1 MSLRLRWT
9 RMRLASSCLSAVC
22 LTAIALFAPMLL
34 SGQGTGG
41 RIVGRVIDPSGAVL
55 GNVKVTATNDAT
67 GVAHDSNSNDSG
79 DYTFPDLPVGTY
91 SLTFDLSGFKKAVR
105 HSITLDVNQVI
116 TLNMTMQLGAT
127 QEVVDVTSEAP
138 LVETSSTQLG
148 AVVNNRSVN
157 ELPLNARDTY
167 QFLQLQPGVQ
177 SQLGSSGGT
186 FYGSDSA
193 GSVSVNGGRDRAN
206 NFSVNG
212 GDANDQFVNLPTIQ
226 PTPDAIEEFRVIS
239 NTFDA
244 EYGRNSG
251 AVVNVV
257 TKSGTNQW
265 HGNVYEYF
273 RNKVLNA
280 QGYFN
285 TVKPQFNQNQ
295 FGGTFG
301 GPIRKDRTFFF
312 TSFEGRRLRQ
322 GVSGEIV
329 PIPSTQ
335 ELPTVTQGGSVFAG
349 GFPLCWP
356 GTGPNTPNPCTPN
369 QINDPFLANALNGRP
384 GCTAAIN
391 ALGGTTPAAGV
402 SWGSPYNTTGPVGIF
417 PTDTNGNATVPTACM
432 DPVAVDLLRFVPA
445 ANRPDGTYQAVPTS
459 PDNQNQFTFRF
470 DHHINDHQSF
480 SFYYY
485 FTDDA
490 SLQPFYNFQA
500 SGANIPGFGAK
511 VNSRYQQFNPSHTWT
526 ISNSL
531 VNEARFTYM
540 REGQL
545 TFQHPQNTGSVQ
557 SSCTSAVAP
566 GVCFGGTSDSSAGPN
581 SIQGQLGTNPQYG
594 ITTGLP
600 PNHTGVPFVSVSGG
614 FAIGNGWEGE
624 LPQVGNS
631 FMWTDNL
638 TWVKGNHTF
647 KFGGDIRRARFD
659 QTLYYNVSGEFTFNS
674 STANSVQ
681 YNDNYPTYLLGLADS
696 YVQGSAQRENV
707 RTTGVYA
714 FAQDSW
720 KIKPSLTLNYGLRW
734 ELDTPLTD
742 VLHHV
747 QTFRPGQNTTQYPCI
762 LTSTEQTNFGATN
775 CADAG
780 VQPTGLVVPGD
791 KGVPNG
797 MTQTYYKAFA
807 PRVGIA
813 YSPNFTD
820 GFLGKVF
827 GANGKT
833 SIRSGWGMF
842 YNPMEQLVLEQFG
855 AEPPFGGST
864 FLPGTFFNT
873 PFVAQNGTVN
883 PNPFNGILSPK
894 PGTPTDWASFRP
906 MLLYGDFQ
914 PHMRTQY
921 TAQYNFTIQRELA
934 KDIVLQLG
942 YVGSQGHRL
951 LASHDI
957 NAANPQTC
965 LDMYNISQYYAPLLP
980 DGSPNPNANA
990 SLNSAYACGPFAEDN
1005 QFILP
1010 ANSIPAGFTLHMP
1023 YGSVAQYG
1031 SGNPALNLVGVR
1043 PYSSPGCDPTGA
1055 PFTIKTG
1062 CPVDGVPVFT
1072 NIFAEDTIAASGY
1085 NSFQASL
1092 EKRFSHGLQLQ
1103 AAYTFSKSLDWASSF
1118 EETVNPFNWK
1128 ASRAL
1133 SLFNSKQRFV
1143 INYVWAIPTRKFE
1156 GVKGKVL
1163 DDWQLSGIISLQ
1175 SGFPIR
1181 IQTQDDNEL
1190 ISSLF
1195 FLGAGAPQMTGNTPQ
1210 ILSPKVLTAN
1220 DGTACTS
1227 PSTQTCAHY
1236 YLNPA
1241 QFSDPTLGTFAT
1253 TPRSICCGPG
1263 ENQWDITVAKKISL
1277 DEARYFQFRA
1287 DIFNLFNKTQFVN
1300 PDGNF
1305 SNTTFG
1311 QVLQARD
1318 PRLVQFA
1325 LKFYF

>member
-1 MSLRLRWT
+1 MKSLRARRSQL
-9 RMRLASSCLSAVC
+9 CLNATYLGIIV
-22 LTAIALFAPMLL
+22 LLL
-34 SGQGTGG
+34 SICFSPTLVSAQGTGG
-41 RIVGRVIDPSGAVL
+41 RILGRVSDPSGAVL
-55 GNVKVTATNDAT
+55 SGANIVATNDAT
-67 GVAHDSNSNDSG
+67 GVSRSSTTNDSG
-79 DYTFPDLPVGTY
+79 DYVFPDLPVGTY
-91 SLTFDLSGFKKAVR
+91 TLTFDLTGFKKAIR
-105 HSITLDVNQVI
+105 HAITLDVNQVI
-116 TLNMTMQLGAT
+116 TLNMSMQLGGA

-138 LVETSSTQLG
+138 LVDTSSTQLG

-273 RNKVLNA
+273 RNKVLNS

-285 TVKPQFNQNQ
+285 SEKPQFNQNQ

-301 GPIRKDRTFFF
+301 GPLRKDRTFFF
-312 TSFEGRRLRQ
+312 TSYEGRRIRQ
-322 GVSGEIV
+322 GISGELVAV
-329 PIPSTQ
+329 PTAAERAGNFQANGPFS
-335 ELPTVTQGGSVFAG
+335 GGIDA
-349 GFPLCWP
+349 
-356 GTGPNTPNPCTPN
+356 GTGLFVA
-369 QINDPFLANALNGRP
+369 QALDGRP
-384 GCTAAIN
+384 GCDTALQG
-391 ALGGTTPAAGV
+391 LGMASPTIAGLAQQPNPNNN
-402 SWGSPYNTTGPVGIF
+402 GAPYIPWSEVF
-417 PTDTNGNATVPTACM
+417 PTSVIPGPCQ
-432 DPVAVDLLRFVPA
+432 DPVAADLLRYIPN
-445 ANRPDGTYQAVPTS
+445 ANLPDGVNYQAVPTS
-459 PDNQNQFTFRF
+459 ADNQDQFTVRI
-470 DHHINDHQSF
+470 DHHINDRQNF

-485 FTDDA
+485 YTDDKNF
-490 SLQPFYNFQA
+490 QPFYNFQA
-500 SGANIPGFGAK
+500 SGANIPGWGAK
-511 VNSRYQQFNPSHTWT
+511 VGSRYQQFNPSHTWT
-526 ISNSL
+526 ISNAL
-531 VNEARFTYM
+531 VNEFRFTYM

-545 TFQHPQNTGSVQ
+545 TFQHPQVTGSVQ
-557 SSCTSAVAP
+557 SSCSSAAAQA
-566 GVCFGGTSDSSAGPN
+566 VCFNGTSDSATIN
-581 SIQGQLGTNPQYG
+581 SLISSTLTDPTKAG

-600 PNHTGVPFVSVSGG
+600 SDRTGLPFVSVSGG

-631 FMWTDNL
+631 FMWSDNL
-638 TWVKGNHTF
+638 TWVKGNHTA
-647 KFGGDIRRARFD
+647 KFGVDVRRSRFD
-659 QTLYYNVSGEFTFNS
+659 QTLYYNVSGQFTFDS
-674 STANSVQ
+674 STLNSIVSG
-681 YNDNYPTYLLGLADS
+681 DNYPGYLLGIPDS

-707 RTTGVYA
+707 RSTGLYL

-747 QTFRPGQNTTQYPCI
+747 QTFRPGQNTTQYPCY
-762 LTSTEQTNFGATN
+762 LTTAEQSALGASD
-775 CADAG
+775 CATAG
-780 VQPTGLVVPGD
+780 VLPTGLVVPGD
-791 KGVPNG
+791 QGVAAG
-797 MTQTYYKAFA
+797 MTQTYFKAFA
-807 PRVGIA
+807 PRIGIA
-813 YSPNFTD
+813 YSPD
-820 GFLGKVF
+820 
-827 GANGKT
+827 NGKT
-833 SIRSGWGMF
+833 SIRGGWGLF

-864 FLPGTFFNT
+864 FLPATFFNT
-873 PFVAQNGTVN
+873 PFVAQGGFIN

-921 TAQYNFTIQRELA
+921 TAQYNLTIQRQLA
-934 KDIVLQLG
+934 KDIVAQIG

-957 NAANPQTC
+957 NPGNPQTC
-965 LDMYNISQYYAPLLP
+965 LDIMALSASDPTSVSSYGVP
-980 DGSPNPNANA
+980 GS
-990 SLNSAYACGPFAEDN
+990 CGPFGEDN
-1005 QFILP
+1005 QFTITLP
-1010 ANSIPAGFTLHMP
+1010 ANSTALSAVLPNGFHMP
-1023 YGSVAQYG
+1023 NGSTNNTPGQV
-1031 SGNPALNLVGVR
+1031 LNFVGIR
-1043 PYSSPGCDPTGA
+1043 PYSSPNCNPLTGTA
-1055 PFTIKTG
+1055 
-1062 CPVDGVPVFT
+1062 CPLDGIPVFT
-1072 NIFAEDTIAASGY
+1072 NIFAEDTIAASAY

-1092 EKRFSHGLQLQ
+1092 EKRFSKGLQLQ

-1118 EETVNPFNWK
+1118 EETVNPFNYK

-1133 SLFNSKQRFV
+1133 SLFNSAQRFV
-1143 INYVWAIPTRKFE
+1143 VNYVWDLPVRKYSGF
-1156 GVKGKVL
+1156 KGKLL
-1163 DDWQLSGIISLQ
+1163 DDWQLSGIIQLQ

-1181 IQTQDDNEL
+1181 LQSQDDTEL

-1195 FLGAGAPQMTGNTPQ
+1195 FLGANTPQ
-1210 ILSPKVLTAN
+1210 ALGPIQIVNPKQV
-1220 DGTACTS
+1220 
-1227 PSTQTCAHY
+1227 QTYNTYNYGPVTGHY
-1236 YLNPA
+1236 YLNA
-1241 QFSDPTLGTFAT
+1241 DQSKFVDSNLGQFST

-1263 ENQWDITVAKKISL
+1263 ENQWDITIAKRIALSESK
-1277 DEARYFQFRA
+1277 YFQFRT

-1305 SNTTFG
+1305 SNSTFG

>member
-1 MSLRLRWT
+1 MPSQRARWSELCLCSAYLKGLSLALVVFLAFPAVLR
-9 RMRLASSCLSAVC
+9 A
-22 LTAIALFAPMLL
+22 
-34 SGQGTGG
+34 QGTGG
-41 RIVGRVIDPSGAVL
+41 RILGRVSDPTGAVL
-55 GNVKVTATNDAT
+55 GGAKVTASNDAT
-67 GVAHDSNSNDSG
+67 GVVQDAVCNESG
-79 DYTFPDLPVGTY
+79 DYSFPNLPVGTY
-91 SLTFDLSGFKKAVR
+91 SLTFDLTGFKKTVR
-105 HSITLDVNQVI
+105 HGIALDVNQVI
-116 TLNMTMQLGAT
+116 TLNMTMQLGTT

-138 LVETSSTQLG
+138 LVDTSSTQLG

-273 RNKVLNA
+273 RNTILNS

-285 TVKPQFNQNQ
+285 TVKPQENQNQ

-301 GPIRKDRTFFF
+301 GPLRKDRTFFF
-312 TSFEGRRLRQ
+312 TSYEGRRVRQ
-322 GVSGEIV
+322 GISGQTVIV
-329 PIPSTQ
+329 PTLQERPST
-335 ELPTVTQGGSVFAG
+335 TQGGSVFAG
-349 GFPLCWP
+349 GFPSTWSD
-356 GTGPNTPNPCTPN
+356 GVTPNGISD
-369 QINDPFLANALNGRP
+369 QFVADALNGRP
-384 GCTAAIN
+384 GCTAAIT
-391 ALGGTTPAAGV
+391 APAVGGQTPAAGV
-402 SWGSPYNTTGPVGIF
+402 LWSQIF
-417 PTDTNGNATVPTACM
+417 PTINGNATIPTACM
-432 DPVAVDLLRFVPA
+432 DPVATDMLRFVPA
-445 ANRPDGTYQAVPTS
+445 ANRPDGVTYQAVPASADTQ
-459 PDNQNQFTFRF
+459 DQFTLRL

-485 FTDDA
+485 YTDDKL
-490 SLQPFYNFQA
+490 LQPFYNFQY
-500 SGANIPGFGAK
+500 SGANIPGFGAN
-511 VNSRYQQFNPSHTWT
+511 VGSRYQQYNPSHTWT

-545 TFQHPQNTGSVQ
+545 TFQHPQSTSPVQ
-557 SSCTSAVAP
+557 ASCTSAVP
-566 GVCFGGTSDSSAGPN
+566 TGVCFGGTSDSSAIN
-581 SIQGQLGTNPQYG
+581 SLISAQGIDPTKAG

-600 PNHTGVPFVSVSGG
+600 ANRTGVPFVSVSGG

-631 FMWTDNL
+631 FMWADNL
-638 TWVKGNHTF
+638 TWVKGNHTMR
-647 KFGGDIRRARFD
+647 FGADVRRARFD
-659 QTLYYNVSGEFTFNS
+659 QTLYYSVSGQYTINS
-674 STANSVQ
+674 STNNSVQ
-681 YNDNYPTYLLGLADS
+681 YNDNYAGYLLGLADT
-696 YVQGSAQRENV
+696 YIQGSAQRENV
-707 RTTGVYA
+707 RNTGVYL

-720 KIKPSLTLNYGLRW
+720 KINPSLTLNYGLRW

-742 VLHHV
+742 TLHHV
-747 QTFRPGQNTTQYPCI
+747 QSFRPGQNSTVYPCQLSPASI
-762 LTSTEQTNFGATN
+762 SNFQSNYGIANPDCNNT
-775 CADAG
+775 G
-780 VQPTGLVVPGD
+780 TLPTGLVVPGD

-807 PRVGIA
+807 PRIGIA
-813 YSPNFTD
+813 YSPNFTS
-820 GFLGKVF
+820 GVLGKLF
-827 GANGKT
+827 GGNGKT
-833 SIRSGWGMF
+833 SIRAGWGMF

-864 FLPGTFFNT
+864 SLASVFLNT
-873 PFVAQNGTVN
+873 PFVGQAGTIS
-883 PNPFNGILSPK
+883 PNPFTGILSPK
-894 PGTPTDWASFRP
+894 PGTAQDWSTFRP

-914 PHMRTQY
+914 PKMRTQY
-921 TAQYNFTIQRELA
+921 TAQYNFTIQREVA
-934 KDIVLQLG
+934 RDVVLQLG

-957 NAANPQTC
+957 NPGNPQTC
-965 LDMYNISQYYAPLLP
+965 LDINTYA
-980 DGSPNPNANA
+980 GAGT
-990 SLNSAYACGPFAEDN
+990 CGPFLEDGPFDVVVPSG
-1005 QFILP
+1005 QPFHLP
-1010 ANSIPAGFTLHMP
+1010 NGTVVTGAAGGTPVH
-1023 YGSVAQYG
+1023 
-1031 SGNPALNLVGVR
+1031 LVGTR
-1043 PYSSPGCDPTGA
+1043 PYSSPNCVQSGPNIGS
-1055 PFTIKTG
+1055 G

-1072 NIFAEDTIAASGY
+1072 EIFAEDTIAASAY

-1103 AAYTFSKSLDWASSF
+1103 AAYTFSKSLDWASTF
-1118 EETVNPFNWK
+1118 EETVNPFNFK

-1143 INYVWAIPTRKFE
+1143 INYVWDLPVRKYS
-1156 GVKGKVL
+1156 GVAGKVL
-1163 DDWQLSGIISLQ
+1163 DDWQFSGIIQFQ

-1181 IQTQDDNEL
+1181 LQTQNDNEL
-1190 ISSLF
+1190 INSLF
-1195 FLGAGAPQMTGNTPQ
+1195 FLGADAPQLSGQLQ
-1210 ILSPKVLTAN
+1210 ILNPKKN
-1220 DGTACTS
+1220 GG
-1227 PSTQTCAHY
+1227 Y
-1236 YLNPA
+1236 YLNPS
-1241 QFSDPTLGTFAT
+1241 QFSDPTLGQFST

-1263 ENQWDITVAKKISL
+1263 ENQWDVTLSKRIALSESK
-1277 DEARYFQFRA
+1277 YFQFRA
-1287 DIFNLFNKTQFVN
+1287 DVFNLFNKTEFVN

-1305 SNTTFG
+1305 SDTTFG
-1311 QVLQARD
+1311 LVQQARD

>member
-1 MSLRLRWT
+1 MPSLRPRSSKLCPNLPHLKT
-9 RMRLASSCLSAVC
+9 PLCLALLFCLS
-22 LTAIALFAPMLL
+22 LPLL
-34 SGQGTGG
+34 LLAQGTGG
-41 RIVGRVIDPSGAVL
+41 RILGRIADPTGAVL
-55 GNVKVTATNDAT
+55 SQVKVTATNEAT
-67 GVAHDSNSNDSG
+67 GISHNALSNDSG
-79 DYTFPDLPVGTY
+79 DFVFPDLPVGTY
-91 SLTFDLSGFKKAVR
+91 TLSFDLKGFKNSVR
-105 HSITLDVNQVI
+105 HSIALDVNQVI
-116 TLNMTMQLGAT
+116 TLNMTMQVGQN
-127 QEVVDVTSEAP
+127 QEVVDVTAEAP
-138 LVETSSTQLG
+138 LVDTSSTQLG

-157 ELPLNARDTY
+157 ELPLNARDSY

-301 GPIRKDRTFFF
+301 GPLKKDRTFFF
-312 TSFEGRRLRQ
+312 TSYEGRRVRQ

-329 PIPSTQ
+329 PV
-335 ELPTVTQGGSVFAG
+335 PTPAERTGDFSASVSANGPFGGGIDASSSS
-349 GFPLCWP
+349 
-356 GTGPNTPNPCTPN
+356 N
-369 QINDPFLANALNGRP
+369 PFLAQTLDGRS
-384 GCTAAIN
+384 GCDA
-391 ALGGTTPAAGV
+391 ALGIPSISSLPVQTNPAT
-402 SWGSPYNTTGPVGIF
+402 GSPYIPWAEVF
-417 PTDTNGNATVPTACM
+417 PAGVIPLACQ
-432 DPVAVDLLRFVPA
+432 DPVAVDLLRFVPG
-445 ANRPDGTYQAVPTS
+445 ANRADGTYQAVPTS
-459 PDNQNQFTFRF
+459 ADNQDQFTLRL
-470 DHHINDHQSF
+470 DHHINQHQSF

-485 FTDDA
+485 YNDGKSF
-490 SLQPFYNFQA
+490 QPFYNFQA
-500 SGANIPGFGAK
+500 SGANIPGFGAN
-511 VNSRYQQFNPSHTWT
+511 VGSRYQQFNPSHTWT
-526 ISNSL
+526 ISNS
-531 VNEARFTYM
+531 VINEFRFTYM

-545 TFQHPQNTGSVQ
+545 TFQHPQVTGPVQ
-557 SSCTSAVAP
+557 SSCSSAAATA
-566 GVCFGGTSDSSAGPN
+566 VCFNGTSDSSAVNALIAGSGIDP
-581 SIQGQLGTNPQYG
+581 SKAG

-600 PNHTGVPFVSVSGG
+600 SNHTGVPFVSVAGG

-631 FMWTDNL
+631 FMWADSL
-638 TWVKGNHTF
+638 TWVKGAHTW
-647 KFGGDIRRARFD
+647 KFGADIRRSRFD
-659 QTLYYNVSGEFTFNS
+659 QTLYYNVSGQETFNS
-674 STANSVQ
+674 STTNSVLAS
-681 YNDNYPTYLLGLADS
+681 DNYPGYLLGINDS

-707 RTTGVYA
+707 RNTGVYL

-720 KIKPSLTLNYGLRW
+720 KMRPSLTLNYGLRW
-734 ELDTPLTD
+734 ELDTPLSD
-742 VLHHV
+742 ALHHV
-747 QTFRPGQNTTQYPCI
+747 QTFRPGQNSTVYPCQLSAASI
-762 LTSTEQTNFGATN
+762 AYFQSNYGIASPDCNNT
-775 CADAG
+775 G
-780 VQPTGLVVPGD
+780 VTPTGLVVPGD
-791 KGVPNG
+791 TGVPSG
-797 MTQTYYKAFA
+797 LTQTYYKAFA
-807 PRVGIA
+807 PRIGLA
-813 YSPNFTD
+813 YSPNFSD
-820 GFLGKVF
+820 GVLGKVF

-833 SIRSGWGMF
+833 SIRTGWGLF

-864 FLPGTFFNT
+864 YLPSTFLNT
-873 PFVAQNGTVN
+873 PFIGQNGSIS
-883 PNPFNGILSPK
+883 PNPFSGILTPK
-894 PGTPTDWASFRP
+894 PGTPQDWSTFRP
-906 MLLYGDFQ
+906 ILLYGDFQ
-914 PHMRTQY
+914 PKMRTQY
-921 TAQYNFTIQRELA
+921 TAQYNFTIERELA
-934 KDIVLQLG
+934 RNLMLQLG

-957 NAANPQTC
+957 NAANPNSC
-965 LDMYNISQYYAPLLP
+965 LDIMTLAANDPNSVLSYGAP
-980 DGSPNPNANA
+980 GN
-990 SLNSAYACGPFAEDN
+990 CGQFLEDN
-1005 QFILP
+1005 QYTVTLP
-1010 ANSIPAGFTLHMP
+1010 ASNGTLLPNGFHMP
-1023 YGSVAQYG
+1023 NGSTVQAAGQT
-1031 SGNPALNLVGVR
+1031 LNFVGLR
-1043 PYSSPGCDPTGA
+1043 PYSSPNCNALTGA
-1055 PFTIKTG
+1055 G

-1072 NIFAEDTIAASGY
+1072 NIFAEDTIAASAY

-1092 EKRFSHGLQLQ
+1092 EKRFSHGLQMQ
-1103 AAYTFSKSLDWASSF
+1103 AAYTLSKSLDWASSF
-1118 EETVNPFNWK
+1118 EETVNPFNYK

-1143 INYVWAIPTRKFE
+1143 INYYWEIPVRKFA
-1156 GVKGKVL
+1156 GLAGKVL
-1163 DDWQLSGIISLQ
+1163 DDWSMSGIIQFQ

-1195 FLGAGAPQMTGNTPQ
+1195 FLGAGAPQLNGPLQ
-1210 ILSPKVLTAN
+1210 IQNPKSN
-1220 DGTACTS
+1220 GGF
-1227 PSTQTCAHY
+1227 

-1241 QFSDPTLGTFAT
+1241 QFSDPPLGNFAS

-1263 ENQWDITVAKKISL
+1263 ENQWDITFSKKILFS
-1277 DEARYFQFRA
+1277 ESRYFQFRA

-1305 SNTTFG
+1305 SNPTFG

>member
-1 MSLRLRWT
+1 MPSLRP
-9 RMRLASSCLSAVC
+9 LASKLCLLPVKAVC
-22 LTAIALFAPMLL
+22 LAIVACLSLTTLL
-34 SGQGTGG
+34 NAQGTGG
-41 RIVGRVIDPSGAVL
+41 RILGRISDPTGAVL
-55 GNVKVTATNDAT
+55 SGVKVTATNEAT
-67 GVAHDSNSNDSG
+67 AVNQEAVSSDSG
-79 DYTFPDLPVGTY
+79 DYVFPNLAVGTY
-91 SLTFDLSGFKKAVR
+91 TVSFDLTGFKKALR
-105 HSITLDVNQVI
+105 KSITLDVNQVI
-116 TLNMTMQLGAT
+116 TLNMALQLGENK
-127 QEVVDVTSEAP
+127 EVVDVTSEAP

-193 GSVSVNGGRDRAN
+193 GAVSVNGGRDRAN

-265 HGNVYEYF
+265 HGNIYEYF

-280 QGYFN
+280 QGFFN

-322 GVSGEIV
+322 GVSGDIV
-329 PIPSTQ
+329 AVPTGSERTGNFSTGSTFSGGISDFTVAQ
-335 ELPTVTQGGSVFAG
+335 ALDGRPNCDADLGLASGGIANLYTTGGFSSTNPLPWGGSTGVF
-349 GFPLCWP
+349 PQ
-356 GTGPNTPNPCTPN
+356 NT
-369 QINDPFLANALNGRP
+369 I
-384 GCTAAIN
+384 
-391 ALGGTTPAAGV
+391 
-402 SWGSPYNTTGPVGIF
+402 
-417 PTDTNGNATVPTACM
+417 PTDCM
-432 DPVAVDLLRFVPA
+432 DPVALDMLRFVPGS
-445 ANRPDGTYQAVPTS
+445 NRTDGTYQAVPSLDDT
-459 PDNQNQFTFRF
+459 QNQFTVRF
-470 DHHINDHQSF
+470 DHHINDRQNF

-485 FTDDA
+485 FTDDS

-511 VNSRYQQFNPSHTWT
+511 VGSRYQQYNPSHTWT
-526 ISNSL
+526 INNSL

-545 TFQHPQNTGSVQ
+545 TFQHPQVTGSVQ
-557 SSCTSAVAP
+557 ASCSSAAAQA
-566 GVCFGGTSDSSAGPN
+566 VCFNGTSDSSAINQIIASAGIPT
-581 SIQGQLGTNPQYG
+581 SQAG

-600 PNHTGVPFVSVSGG
+600 PNRTGVPFVNVSGG

-631 FMWTDNL
+631 FMWSDNL
-638 TWVKGNHTF
+638 TWVKHNHTL
-647 KFGGDIRRARFD
+647 KFGVDARRSRFD
-659 QTLYYNVSGEFTFNS
+659 QTLYFETSGNFTFNS
-674 STANSVQ
+674 TTANSVVFD
-681 YNDNYPTYLLGLADS
+681 NNYPSYLLGLADS
-696 YVQGSAQRENV
+696 YAQGSAQRENV
-707 RTTGVYA
+707 RSTGVYA

-720 KIKPSLTLNYGLRW
+720 KISPALTLNYGLRW

-747 QTFRPGQNTTQYPCI
+747 QTYRPGQNTTTYPCY
-762 LTSTEQTNFGATN
+762 LTAAEQASFGTSD
-775 CADAG
+775 CGTAG
-780 VQPTGLVVPGD
+780 VLPTGLVVPGD
-791 KGVPNG
+791 QGVQPG
-797 MTQTYYKAFA
+797 LTQTYYKAWG

-813 YSPNFTD
+813 YSPNATS
-820 GFLGKVF
+820 GPMAKLF

-833 SIRSGWGMF
+833 SIRAGWGMF

-864 FLPGTFFNT
+864 LLPGTFFNT

-883 PNPFNGILSPK
+883 PNPFTGILSP
-894 PGTPTDWASFRP
+894 PAGTSTDWASFRP
-906 MLLYGDFQ
+906 MLMFGDFQ
-914 PHMRTQY
+914 PRMRTQY
-921 TAQYNFTIQRELA
+921 TAQYNFTIQREIA
-934 KDIVLQLG
+934 RDVVLQLG

-957 NAANPQTC
+957 NAAIPSTCSAIATLAATNPAWVTDGFGNQTT
-965 LDMYNISQYYAPLLP
+965 
-980 DGSPNPNANA
+980 
-990 SLNSAYACGPFAEDN
+990 CGPFAEDN
-1005 QFILP
+1005 SFLIDPTAIAPAGGLVLPYTGNAKGTPTTIP
-1010 ANSIPAGFTLHMP
+1010 ANTTI
-1023 YGSVAQYG
+1023 GSVAPNG
-1031 SGNPALNLVGVR
+1031 IFLAGLR
-1043 PYSSPGCDPTGA
+1043 PFSSPNCNPLSGGGLG
-1055 PFTIKTG
+1055 TG
-1062 CPVDGVPVFT
+1062 CPVDGIPVFS
-1072 NIFAEDTIAASGY
+1072 NIFAEDTIAASAY
-1085 NSFQASL
+1085 NSFQASV

-1103 AAYTFSKSLDWASSF
+1103 GAYTFSKSLDWASSF
-1118 EETVNPFNWK
+1118 EETVNPFNYK

-1143 INYVWAIPTRKFE
+1143 INYVWALPTRKYN
-1156 GVKGKVL
+1156 GIAGKVL
-1163 DDWQLSGIISLQ
+1163 DDWQVSGIIQFQ

-1181 IQTQDDNEL
+1181 VQTQDDYEY

-1195 FLGAGAPQMTGNTPQ
+1195 FLGAGAPQLSGPLQFQNPKQLQQSVTCNSGPQ
-1210 ILSPKVLTAN
+1210 GSGSTYTTSGHYFLNCAN
-1220 DGTACTS
+1220 F
-1227 PSTQTCAHY
+1227 Y
-1236 YLNPA
+1236 
-1241 QFSDPTLGTFAT
+1241 DPQPGTFAT

-1263 ENQWDITVAKKISL
+1263 ENQWDITFSKKIAL
-1277 DEARYFQFRA
+1277 TEQRYFQFRA
-1287 DIFNLFNKTQFVN
+1287 DVFNLFNKTQFVN

-1305 SNTTFG
+1305 SDTTFG

>member
-1 MSLRLRWT
+1 MSSLRAR
-9 RMRLASSCLSAVC
+9 RFDVCLSVLTLAVV
-22 LTAIALFAPMLL
+22 LSLSIAMHA
-34 SGQGTGG
+34 QGTGG
-41 RIVGRVIDPSGAVL
+41 RILGRISDPSGAVL
-55 GNVKVTATNDAT
+55 SNAKVTATNDAT
-67 GVAHDSNSNDSG
+67 GVAHDAVSNESG
-79 DYTFPDLPVGTY
+79 DYVFPELPVGTY
-91 SLTFDLSGFKKAVR
+91 SLTFDLTGFKKAIR
-105 HSITLDVNQVI
+105 HGITLDVNQVI
-116 TLNMTMQLGAT
+116 TLNMTMPLGGT

-193 GSVSVNGGRDRAN
+193 GSVSVNGGRSRAN

-285 TVKPQFNQNQ
+285 TAKPQFNQNQ

-312 TSFEGRRLRQ
+312 TSYEGRRIR
-322 GVSGEIV
+322 SGQSGDIV
-329 PIPSTQ
+329 NVPNPQEVPSAS
-335 ELPTVTQGGSVFAG
+335 QGGSVFAG
-349 GFPLCWP
+349 GFPSLWSD
-356 GTGPNTPNPCTPN
+356 GVTVNGISDQFTA
-369 QINDPFLANALNGRP
+369 DALNGRP

-402 SWGSPYNTTGPVGIF
+402 PWGSPFGSTSPGVF
-417 PTDTNGNATVPTACM
+417 PTDANGNATIPSACM
-432 DPVAVDLLRFVPA
+432 DPVAVDLLRFVPG
-445 ANRPDGTYQAVPTS
+445 ANRPDGTYQAVPS
-459 PDNQNQFTFRF
+459 AAENADQFTVRL

-485 FTDDA
+485 YTDEKNFN
-490 SLQPFYNFQA
+490 PFYNFQA
-500 SGANIPGFGAK
+500 SGANVPGFGTQ
-511 VNSRYQQFNPSHTWT
+511 VGSRYQQYNPSHTWT

-531 VNEARFTYM
+531 VNEFRFTYM

-545 TFQHPQNTGSVQ
+545 TFQHPQVTGSVQ
-557 SSCTSAVAP
+557 SSCSSPSAQAA
-566 GVCFGGTSDSSAGPN
+566 CFNGTSDSTA
-581 SIQGQLGTNPQYG
+581 ITAALGSDPKYG

-600 PNHTGVPFVSVSGG
+600 PSHTGLPFVGVSGG
-614 FAIGNGWEGE
+614 FQIGNGWEGE

-631 FMWTDNL
+631 FMWSDNL
-638 TWVKGNHTF
+638 TWVKGAHTA
-647 KFGGDIRRARFD
+647 KFGVDVRRARFD
-659 QTLYYNVSGEFTFNS
+659 QTLYYNVNGQFTFDG

-681 YNDNYPTYLLGLADS
+681 YSDNYASYLLGLADS
-696 YVQGSAQRENV
+696 YVQGSAQRENI
-707 RTTGVYA
+707 RTTGLYL

-720 KIKPSLTLNYGLRW
+720 KINPSLTLNYGLRW

-747 QTFRPGQNTTQYPCI
+747 QTFRPGQNTTVYPCT
-762 LTSTEQTNFGATN
+762 LTPDEQASFGASN

-780 VQPTGLVVPGD
+780 VLPTGLVVPGD
-791 KGVPNG
+791 KGVPAG
-797 MTQTYYKAFA
+797 MTQTYYNAFA
-807 PRVGIA
+807 PRIGIA
-813 YSPNFTD
+813 YSPNFAS
-820 GFLGKVF
+820 GPMAKIF

-833 SIRSGWGMF
+833 SIRAGWGLF

-864 FLPGTFFNT
+864 YLPSTFFNT
-873 PFVAQNGTVN
+873 PFIGQNGGVN

-914 PHMRTQY
+914 PKMRTQY

-934 KDIVLQLG
+934 RDLVLQLG

-957 NAANPQTC
+957 NAANPQSC
-965 LDMYNISQYYAPLLP
+965 LGIIALANTDPTWVTDGFGSQTT
-980 DGSPNPNANA
+980 
-990 SLNSAYACGPFAEDN
+990 CGPFAEDN
-1005 QFILP
+1005 SFLIDP
-1010 ANSIPAGFTLHMP
+1010 AAIAPAGGLVIPYSGKGGGNPVTIPAGTSI
-1023 YGSVAQYG
+1023 GSVAPNG
-1031 SGNPALNLVGVR
+1031 IFLAGLR
-1043 PYSSPGCDPTGA
+1043 PYSSPNCDPMTGGGLG
-1055 PFTIKTG
+1055 TG
-1062 CPVDGVPVFT
+1062 CPVDGISAFS
-1072 NIFAEDTIAASGY
+1072 NIFAEDTIAASAY

-1092 EKRFSHGLQLQ
+1092 EKRFSHGLQFQ

-1118 EETVNPFNWK
+1118 EETVNPFNYK

-1133 SLFNSKQRFV
+1133 SLFNSAQRFV
-1143 INYVWAIPTRKFE
+1143 INYVWDLPVRKYN
-1156 GVKGKVL
+1156 GVAGKVL
-1163 DDWQLSGIISLQ
+1163 NDWQVSGITQFQ

-1181 IQTQDDNEL
+1181 IQSQDDTEL

-1195 FLGAGAPQMTGNTPQ
+1195 FLGANTPQ
-1210 ILSPKVLTAN
+1210 LNGHLQTVNPKQI
-1220 DGTACTS
+1220 
-1227 PSTQTCAHY
+1227 QTFNTFDYGPQTGHF
-1236 YLNPA
+1236 YLNA
-1241 QFSDPTLGTFAT
+1241 DQSKFTDSTLGQFST

-1263 ENQWDITVAKKISL
+1263 ENQWDITISKRIALSEAK
-1277 DEARYFQFRA
+1277 YFQFRT
-1287 DIFNLFNKTQFVN
+1287 DIFNVFNKTQFVN

-1305 SNTTFG
+1305 SNSTFG
-1311 QVLQARD
+1311 QVLRARE